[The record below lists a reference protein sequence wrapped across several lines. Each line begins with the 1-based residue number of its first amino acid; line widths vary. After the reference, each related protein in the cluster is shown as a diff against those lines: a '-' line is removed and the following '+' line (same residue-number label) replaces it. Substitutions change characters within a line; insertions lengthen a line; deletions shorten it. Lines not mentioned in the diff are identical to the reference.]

1 MCLGVFV
8 ITTLT
13 ASQSDSDKTGVF
25 PATGP
30 ADCRRWGV
38 VTLSDSEGRL
48 SSLLSRQC
56 DPKTHISVLNKIT
69 ISQRNI
75 SEYLQ
80 IVSYIK
86 DVLDMSVK
94 RGR

>member
-13 ASQSDSDKTGVF
+13 ACQSDSDKTGVF

-30 ADCRRWGV
+30 ADSRRWGV
-38 VTLSDSEGRL
+38 VTLSDSEVRV

-56 DPKTHISVLNKIT
+56 DPKTHISVLNKKKPTVRGIY
-69 ISQRNI
+69 QNI
-75 SEYLQ
+75 YKS
-80 IVSYIK
+80 
-86 DVLDMSVK
+86 
-94 RGR
+94 

>member
-1 MCLGVFV
+1 MCLRVFV
-8 ITTLT
+8 ITTVT
-13 ASQSDSDKTGVF
+13 ASQSGSDTSGGF

-30 ADCRRWGV
+30 ADCRRWRV
-38 VTLSDSEGRL
+38 VTLSDSEVRV

-86 DVLDMSVK
+86 GVLDVSVK

>member
-8 ITTLT
+8 ITTLA

-38 VTLSDSEGRL
+38 VTRSDSEVRV
-48 SSLLSRQC
+48 SSLLSRQG
-56 DPKTHISVLNKIT
+56 DPKTHISVLN
-69 ISQRNI
+69 
-75 SEYLQ
+75 
-80 IVSYIK
+80 
-86 DVLDMSVK
+86 M
-94 RGR
+94 